1 MSYENIEK
9 LGKPSILEDYG
20 KLSPRHQRIVAWTIK
35 EYLEIEEKS
44 NERISVEVWTVDAP
58 MDRPITNLVNSPNI
72 FNIKR
77 RGLENLD
84 KIDFDFGLLFT
95 DDGLM
100 PFFAKNDIALFSEP
114 PEDIEDG
121 DMCLLK
127 DKYLNNWYIAFK
139 EESGFFELDGAFLDK
154 GDAVTVVGV
163 LVNIYSK

>member
-9 LGKPSILEDYG
+9 LAKPSILEDYG

-35 EYLEIEEKS
+35 EYLDIEEKS
-44 NERISVEVWTVDAP
+44 NERIPVEVWTVDAP
-58 MDRPITNLVNSPNI
+58 MGRPITNFTSGPNN

-95 DDGLM
+95 DDEYM
-100 PFFAKNDIALFSEP
+100 PFFAKNDIALFSKL

-139 EESGFFELDGAFLDK
+139 EENGFFELDGAFLDK
-154 GDAVTVVGV
+154 GDAVTVVGI